1 MRKKLHSHL
10 KEIYDRF
17 SNSIE
22 PAKGDYYRSI
32 QALVKLVE
40 MRDPYTK
47 KHSIKV
53 SQVAVKLAKHMGISR
68 QYVET
73 IRLAAIL
80 HDIGKLGV
88 KEEILLKESALTHE
102 EYRAVR
108 EHPSFGVD
116 IIKPIPFLSEILPII
131 RHHHENF
138 DGMGYPDGLKD
149 EEIPLGSRIIS
160 IADVYDALMSDRAY
174 RRAYDMDRVLQMMK
188 KEKGK
193 KFDPHILEKFMEM
206 VTRSRAKEKI

>member
-1 MRKKLHSHL
+1 MHL
-10 KEIYDRF
+10 KKIYDRF

-22 PAKGDYYRSI
+22 PAKGDYYKSI

-47 KHSIKV
+47 KHSMKV
-53 SQVAVKLAKHMGISR
+53 SSVAVKLAKHMGLSK
-68 QYVET
+68 QYIET
-73 IRLAAIL
+73 VRLAAIL

-88 KEEILLKESALTHE
+88 KEEILLKESTLTHD
-102 EYRAVR
+102 EYKAVK

-138 DGMGYPDGLKD
+138 DGTGYPDCLKG

-174 RRAYDMDRVLQMMK
+174 RKAYDADKVMQMMK

-193 KFDPHILEKFMEM
+193 KFSPEVLEQFIDM
-206 VTRSRAKEKI
+206 VLKWNKK

>member
-1 MRKKLHSHL
+1 MHNKLQGHL
-10 KEIYDRF
+10 KKIYDRF
-17 SNSIE
+17 SKSIE
-22 PAKGDYYRSI
+22 PARGDYFGSI

-47 KHSIKV
+47 KHSMKV
-53 SQVAVKLAKHMGISR
+53 SGIAVKLAKYMGLSR
-68 QYVET
+68 QYVDT

-88 KEEILLKESALTHE
+88 KEEILLKESALTHD
-102 EYRAVR
+102 EYKAVQ

-116 IIKPIPFLSEILPII
+116 IIKPIPFLSEILPVI

-138 DGMGYPDGLKD
+138 DGTGYPDGLKG

-174 RRAYDMDRVLQMMK
+174 RRAYDLERVIRMME
-188 KEKGK
+188 KEKR

-206 VTRSRAKEKI
+206 IQFQRKR

>member
-1 MRKKLHSHL
+1 MHNKLQGHL
-10 KEIYDRF
+10 KKIYDRF
-17 SNSIE
+17 SKSIK
-22 PAKGDYYRSI
+22 PVRGDYFGSI

-47 KHSIKV
+47 KHSMKV
-53 SQVAVKLAKHMGISR
+53 SGVAVKLAKYMGLSR
-68 QYVET
+68 QYVDT

-88 KEEILLKESALTHE
+88 KEEILLKESALTHD
-102 EYRAVR
+102 EYKAVQ

-138 DGMGYPDGLKD
+138 DGTGYPDGLKG

-160 IADVYDALMSDRAY
+160 IVDVYDALMSDRAY
-174 RRAYDMDRVLQMMK
+174 RRAYDPERVIHMME
-188 KEKGK
+188 KEKR
-193 KFDPHILEKFMEM
+193 KFDPHILKKFMEM
-206 VTRSRAKEKI
+206 IGSQHKR